1 MFCGMKIKR
10 LTQLLK
16 NKQKQDEMQTGSW
29 LTSKEVHTCHATS
42 VEFCYFYKSGDEL
55 VSSDYHSQSI
65 TV

>member
-1 MFCGMKIKR
+1 MFRGLETER

-16 NKQKQDEMQTGSW
+16 NQQKQDEMKMGGW

-42 VEFCYFYKSGDEL
+42 VEFCYFYKNGDDL
-55 VSSDYHSQSI
+55 VSSDFHFQFI